1 MWLRARVVVAAVVL
15 LLLVAA
21 GAVVAWRLVGRE
33 STYEQAL
40 GMLPKPTLRATFT
53 DWAAA
58 RAEAEGTT
66 LGAASSKAQVEG
78 FLNRAYDKDLTGTS
92 AVSDSTYVLMQR
104 YGFSPLDAQW
114 EMLGQS
120 RQGQVDVLR
129 LDDNVDMAGV
139 ERSLLTLGYRPPAG
153 GSGQGG
159 TWVGGADLVARI
171 DPGLTPIEQ
180 NVVVLAD
187 QHLVLLSDSADYA
200 TAAADV
206 VRGHGSSVLDVPGV
220 PALASAAS
228 SPVTAVLW
236 ASTFACED
244 LSMGDADAEDQRV
257 GDQLVTRAGGITPLS
272 GLVMAQQASREIVV
286 GMHFDTAEEASRNLQ
301 PRVDLASGDA
311 PGQGGSFADRFR
323 IVAGQASGSE
333 VVLRVQPRAGADGVL
348 SDVSQGPVLF
358 ATC

>member
-1 MWLRARVVVAAVVL
+1 MWLRARVVVVAVVL
-15 LLLVAA
+15 LVLVAA
-21 GAVVAWRLVGRE
+21 GAVVAWRLLGRE
-33 STYEQAL
+33 STYTQAL

-58 RAEAEGTT
+58 RSEARGTT
-66 LGAASSKAQVEG
+66 LGPASSKAQVEA
-78 FLNRAYDKDLTGTS
+78 FLNRAYDRDLTGTS
-92 AVSDSTYVLMQR
+92 AVSDSTYVLMER

-129 LDDNVDMAGV
+129 LDDSVDLAGV
-139 ERSLLTLGYRPPAG
+139 ERSLRTLGYHPPAA

-159 TWVGGADLVARI
+159 TWVGGADLVAQI
-171 DPGLTPIEQ
+171 DPDLTPIEQ
-180 NVVVLAD
+180 NVVVLPA
-187 QHLVLLSDSADYA
+187 QHLVLLSDSADYV

-206 VRGHGSSVLDVPGV
+206 ARGNGASVLDVPGV
-220 PALASAAS
+220 PALASAADT
-228 SPVTAVLW
+228 PVTAVLW

-244 LSMGDADAEDQRV
+244 LSMGDASAEDQRV
-257 GDQLVTRAGGITPLS
+257 GNQLVARAGGITPLS

-286 GMHFDTAEEASRNLQ
+286 AMHFDTSDEASRNLQ

-323 IVAGQASGSE
+323 VLSGEASGSE
-333 VVLRVQPRAGADGVL
+333 VVLKVQPRPGADAVL